1 MNRRRAAAVLAAL
14 GILPLRSR
22 AEIAGGKP
30 IRLLVPFAPGGAP
43 DVVAR
48 VLAQQ
53 LGLQLKQSVVVENKP
68 GGNSIVAADAVAK
81 AVPDGLTLLFNT
93 GSHTINPFVYT
104 KMPFDTQ
111 RDFAPVSLLKTTPG
125 LVLVVNPALPAKT
138 LREFIEQAKTGKLSF
153 GSPGVGNP
161 QQFPGELLN
170 LTAGTKLLHVPY
182 RGGNLA
188 LNAVIGGEIACSFV
202 SVISALEPIKAGQ
215 VRALGVT
222 SAVRLSALPQVPT
235 IAESGVPGY
244 EMSGGWQGIF
254 APARTPPAVV
264 AQLAREIH
272 EAVQAPDVKARILSD
287 DSIPVGSTPEAFAK
301 FLAEDSEKVAKIIK
315 SVGIRIE

>member
-1 MNRRRAAAVLAAL
+1 MDRRQACALAAFGL
-14 GILPLRSR
+14 ATFGAR
-22 AEIAGGKP
+22 AQIAGGKP

-53 LGLQLKQSVVVENKP
+53 LGIQLKQSVVVDNKP
-68 GGNSIVAADAVAK
+68 GGNSIIAADVAAK
-81 AVPDGLTLLFNT
+81 AAPDGLTLLFNT
-93 GSHTINPFVYT
+93 GSHTINPFVYS
-104 KMPFDTQ
+104 KLPFDTQ
-111 RDFAPVSLLKTTPG
+111 RDFAPVSLLKVTPG

-138 LREFIEQAKTGKLSF
+138 MKEFIEQAKGGQLAF

-170 LTAGTKLLHVPY
+170 LMAGTKLLHVPY

-188 LNAVIGGEIACSFV
+188 MNAVIGGEIAASFI
-202 SVISALEPIKAGQ
+202 SVISALGPIKAGQ

-222 SAVRLSALPQVPT
+222 SAVRLSALPDVPT

-244 EMSGGWQGIF
+244 EIGGGWQGVF
-254 APARTPPAVV
+254 APAKTPADVV
-264 AQLAREIH
+264 AKLSREIA
-272 EAVQAPDVKARILSD
+272 EAVKAPDVQARIVAD
-287 DSIPVGSTPEAFAK
+287 DSVPVGSTPEAFTK
-301 FLAEDSEKVAKIIK
+301 FLKDDSEKVAKIVK
-315 SVGIRIE
+315 SVGIHIE